1 MWNPEQY
8 QQFGDE
14 RSRPFFDLVGR
25 ISTPGATVVVDLG
38 CGPGTLTATLNDRW
52 PTATVIGVDNDRAML
67 EAARP
72 LATERLRFEHG
83 SIDDWIPPADVD
95 VIVAN
100 ASLQWSP
107 NHPDRLPVWLDAL
120 TPRGSLA
127 FQVPGNFDDPHHAAI
142 RAQVASPVWCDVAR
156 LRSIVGHRTH
166 GALMAGG
173 YLDLLRP
180 LASVADVD
188 AWETTYV
195 HILQGNDPVLEWV
208 KGTALRPVLALLDTN
223 EQRNDFC
230 AELGA
235 TLRVEFPRRDWG
247 TAFPFRRVFVV
258 ARRA

>member
-1 MWNPEQY
+1 MWNPKQY

-25 ISTPGATVVVDLG
+25 ITTPEAGLVVDLG
-38 CGPGTLTATLNDRW
+38 CGPGPLTATLNDRW
-52 PTATVIGVDNDRAML
+52 PTASVIGIDSDAAML
-67 EAARP
+67 DAARR
-72 LATERLRFEHG
+72 LAHERLRFEHG
-83 SIDDWIPPADVD
+83 DIDEWTPPVGID

-100 ASLQWSP
+100 ASLQWAP
-107 NHPDRLPVWLDAL
+107 NHPERLPLWIDAL
-120 TPRGSLA
+120 TPGGSLA

-142 RAQVASPVWCDVAR
+142 RAQVASPLWRDVAR
-156 LRSIVGHRTH
+156 LPAIVGQRTH
-166 GALMAGG
+166 GALLAGG

-195 HILQGNDPVLEWV
+195 HILQGDDPVLEWV
-208 KGTALRPVLALLDTN
+208 KGTALRPVLALLDTD

-230 AELGA
+230 AELGQG
-235 TLRVEFPRRDWG
+235 LRVEFPRRDWG

-258 ARRA
+258 TRRA